1 MSDSEQRD
9 AGSDGSY
16 GGLIHINPEDLGAPR
31 GYSHG
36 TLTPMGSRIL
46 FIAGQV
52 GWDREQHLVG
62 ENFVAQFEQA
72 LANVVLVVRSAGGG
86 RRDIARLT
94 IYVTDKT
101 EYLAD
106 LVAIGEVYRRV
117 MGRHFPAMALVE
129 VAGLVEPGAKVEIEG
144 TAAIS

>member
-31 GYSHG
+31 SYSHG

>member
-1 MSDSEQRD
+1 
-9 AGSDGSY
+9 
-16 GGLIHINPEDLGAPR
+16 
-31 GYSHG
+31 
-36 TLTPMGSRIL
+36 MGSRIL

>member
-1 MSDSEQRD
+1 VSGSEQNNS
-9 AGSDGSY
+9 GSDGSY
-16 GGLIHINPEDLGAPR
+16 GGLILINPEDLGAPR

-36 TLTPMGSRIL
+36 ALTPMGSRIL

-52 GWDREQHLVG
+52 GWDQEQRLVG
-62 ENFVAQFEQA
+62 EDFVAQFERA
-72 LANVVLVVRSAGGG
+72 LSNVILVVRSAGGG

-106 LVAIGEVYRRV
+106 LGAIGEAYRRV
-117 MGRHFPAMALVE
+117 MGKHFPAMALVE

>member
-1 MSDSEQRD
+1 VSGSEQNNS
-9 AGSDGSY
+9 GSDGSY
-16 GGLIHINPEDLGAPR
+16 GGLILINPEDLGAPR

-36 TLTPMGSRIL
+36 ALTPMGARIL

-52 GWDREQHLVG
+52 GWDQEQRLVG
-62 ENFVAQFEQA
+62 EDFVAQFERA
-72 LANVVLVVRSAGGG
+72 LSNVILVVRSAGGG

-106 LVAIGEVYRRV
+106 LGAIGEAYRRV
-117 MGRHFPAMALVE
+117 MGKHFPAMALVE